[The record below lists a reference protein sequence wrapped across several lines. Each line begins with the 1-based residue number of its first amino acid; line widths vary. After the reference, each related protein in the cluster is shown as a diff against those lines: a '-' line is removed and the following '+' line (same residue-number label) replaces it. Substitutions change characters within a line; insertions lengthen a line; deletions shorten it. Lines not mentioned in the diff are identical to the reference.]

1 MDLISAAEMVAH
13 GLISNPDAIVEIRES
28 TGDPHSG
35 PGGRSY
41 RVALASGLAF
51 EVLPER
57 GFDIGSLWYRGWPIA
72 WRSSIPAAGPDSD
85 PSRGGWVG
93 RFTGGMLA
101 TCGLDNI
108 GKPREGHGQ
117 HGSHHHTRAV
127 DVGVRRT
134 DAPGVILH
142 ATIANSAVFGRQVF
156 LYREIEAN
164 ADQPALTVRDTIVN
178 NGTTREPISLLYHIN
193 FGAPF
198 LVPGTRVDA
207 NAERR
212 TARDDDT
219 DWHSFPAPIDT
230 VGETVWEHTDF
241 ADERALT
248 TVYSPALATRAE
260 IAWNAAVLPRCF
272 QWIYPSRRGWALGI
286 EPANAPL
293 FGPDRDTSDAGATW
307 LEPGGRIESG
317 FTLTF
322 RTEAPG

>member
-1 MDLISAAEMVAH
+1 MDLTPEAELVAQ

-28 TGDPHSG
+28 TSDPHSG

-41 RVALASGLAF
+41 RVALAGGLAF

-57 GFDIGSLWYRGWPIA
+57 GFDIGSLWCRGWPIA

-108 GKPREGHGQ
+108 GKPRDGHGQ

-134 DAPGVILH
+134 AAPGVILH
-142 ATIANSAVFGRQVF
+142 ATIASSAVFGRQVF
-156 LYREIEAN
+156 LHREIESN
-164 ADQPALTVRDTIVN
+164 AGKPALTVRDTIIN
-178 NGTTREPISLLYHIN
+178 EGITIEPVSLLYHIN

-198 LVPGTRVDA
+198 LVPGTQVNT
-207 NAERR
+207 NAKHR

-219 DWHSFPAPIDT
+219 DWHSFPAPVDT
-230 VGETVWEHTDF
+230 IGETVWEHTDF
-241 ADERALT
+241 AAAQAVT
-248 TVYSPALATRAE
+248 TVYSPALDTHAE
-260 IAWNAAVLPRCF
+260 IAWNSAVLPRCF

-293 FGPDRDTSDAGATW
+293 FGPDRDACGAGASS
-307 LEPGGRIESG
+307 LEPGERIESG

-322 RTEAPG
+322 RSEAPS